1 MESSR
6 KNVRKR
12 GSVDDSILL
21 ALLKGFGAV
30 GIAIG
35 GWIGRGMHSDIR
47 KLKDDAGRCE
57 LRIQE
62 FRTHVSENYAK
73 DASVQASLSRIHDR
87 LDEMGNELGRDI
99 KTILTTMKR

>member
-1 MESSR
+1 MDE
-6 KNVRKR
+6 
-12 GSVDDSILL
+12 
-21 ALLKGFGAV
+21 AV
-30 GIAIG
+30 LIAMIKWVGGITIAAG
-35 GWIGRGMHSDIR
+35 GWIGRGMHADIK
-47 KLKDDAGRCE
+47 KLKDDAGKCE